1 MPTISCCC
9 AAHTSSSWMLTRRTP
24 TPSNALHDIK
34 AAHEDRIRIVTDI
47 TADRASHVLRY
58 GAKIG
63 EHDSPVSFSRVRLGT
78 IPDRYPAEGRS
89 IGIEIRGNAAN
100 DGEAVFW
107 VSEPLNLRRQF
118 ATHVR
123 ARIAAGEVHHLS
135 VFALGPIPL
144 LIELGRLLGDITPAD
159 VFQLHREP
167 AGWREISTTYLCPS
181 TSVHTGPTHVREP
194 PARSRV
200 RIGSCRRR
208 GGGPAAGA
216 RWRPTR
222 AAAATAGLLPERL
235 REAPDGRAR
244 RHPPPGHYEPGAP
257 IGRLGT
263 PKAAPQGAA
272 PQRVPKSGGRGGW
285 KRPVR

>member
-34 AAHEDRIRIVTDI
+34 AAHVDRIRIVTDI

-63 EHDSPVSFSRVRLGT
+63 EHDSPVSFSRVRLGM

-107 VSEPLNLRRQF
+107 ASEPLNLRRQF

-159 VFQLHREP
+159 VFKLHREP
-167 AGWREISTTYLCPS
+167 AGWKWAKDRDQIRYTVTK
-181 TSVHTGPTHVREP
+181 
-194 PARSRV
+194 PARTHPTIALKVGLSATV
-200 RIGSCRRR
+200 VDDRITNVLGNDVSIWSLTADAPNNDIMRYPEDLEEFRR
-208 GGGPAAGA
+208 
-216 RWRPTR
+216 
-222 AAAATAGLLPERL
+222 LLRKL
-235 REAPDGRAR
+235 YND
-244 RHPPPGHYEPGAP
+244 
-257 IGRLGT
+257 I
-263 PKAAPQGAA
+263 KA
-272 PQRVPKSGGRGGW
+272 
-285 KRPVR
+285 

>member
-1 MPTISCCC
+1 MIRVLAVLEKSEAATI
-9 AAHTSSSWMLTRRTP
+9 
-24 TPSNALHDIK
+24 
-34 AAHEDRIRIVTDI
+34 E
-47 TADRASHVLRY
+47 
-58 GAKIG
+58 
-63 EHDSPVSFSRVRLGT
+63 SPFPVRLSAAL
-78 IPDRYPAEGRS
+78 ISFVPSDESLHQGRILS
-89 IGIEIRGNAAN
+89 QTLRESRR
-100 DGEAVFW
+100 
-107 VSEPLNLRRQF
+107 LNLRRQF

-244 RHPPPGHYEPGAP
+244 RHPPPGHY
-257 IGRLGT
+257 
-263 PKAAPQGAA
+263 
-272 PQRVPKSGGRGGW
+272 
-285 KRPVR
+285 

>member
-1 MPTISCCC
+1 
-9 AAHTSSSWMLTRRTP
+9 
-24 TPSNALHDIK
+24 
-34 AAHEDRIRIVTDI
+34 VTDI

-63 EHDSPVSFSRVRLGT
+63 EHDSPVSFSRVRLGM

-107 VSEPLNLRRQF
+107 ASEPLNLRRQF

-159 VFQLHREP
+159 VFQLHGEP
-167 AGWREISTTYLCPS
+167 AGWKW
-181 TSVHTGPTHVREP
+181 
-194 PARSRV
+194 AK
-200 RIGSCRRR
+200 
-208 GGGPAAGA
+208 
-216 RWRPTR
+216 
-222 AAAATAGLLPERL
+222 AGLLPERL

-257 IGRLGT
+257 IGR
-263 PKAAPQGAA
+263 
-272 PQRVPKSGGRGGW
+272 
-285 KRPVR
+285 